1 MAEAEPT
8 YEGLNDMADELF
20 ATGKLATPE
29 QRAKLSQT
37 MARLLNPY
45 RGSEDDFGDPASSG
59 FLSRRP

>member
-8 YEGLNDMADELF
+8 FEGLNDMADELF

-29 QRAKLSQT
+29 QRAKLNQT

-45 RGSEDDFGDPASSG
+45 RADGDDIGDPARSG
-59 FLSRRP
+59 FLGARS